1 MTLTHQCQILDSE
14 PKKKKI
20 ESIQEGNKL
29 DDWFHITILREKCC
43 WSIENVEEEND
54 SFLPVDLP

>member
-1 MTLTHQCQILDSE
+1 MKFSVFNQENKKKIHMTLTHQCQILDSE

-29 DDWFHITILREKCC
+29 DD
-43 WSIENVEEEND
+43 
-54 SFLPVDLP
+54 